1 MKTNFKS
8 KKLVICV
15 LAVLFS
21 LSLSAAF
28 AVSGITR
35 GKSVSAESAYLSAS
49 PVTGDS
55 VELSSLGITGADNAD
70 FKMAKGASM
79 RINSAT
85 PGMRFTAYMG
95 DAAALLQANEKYSLN
110 NYNYSYYME
119 FKVTNPDSGVS
130 DTKWVPME
138 LDASKW
144 DADNGGHPLTASLT
158 FDNLSTEN
166 FEKAIGF
173 DIEGRAILSLTKT
186 ASANEEYEDSIWFY
200 AQANDNVRSMEAVVN
215 AAIVHGE
222 EAEYPELNKAGFV
235 KSHAELTTV
244 TPVEI
249 GRDAITNDRTGAAL
263 SATALAKSNYAAI
276 NGEGGS
282 VTFEGASSI
291 EKIFIGAK
299 KTSLTANGNIVTLT
313 KEDLAGY
320 NAGDEVYL
328 SVKDSNG
335 KFYNAP
341 LIVTTKI
348 LKTQNDLNLF
358 DLDINNVDF
367 DGYFYLANDIVCD
380 SSWTPNSQNR
390 SSDKPDAFCGVL
402 EGNGYTIT
410 YKVKDSGLFG
420 NLKYATIKNVNLIV
434 NGLTV
439 KSDLSVATAIAACF
453 GAGSLV
459 ENVLVRYDL
468 TEPVMV
474 KYYGWGQSSGLGLF
488 ESWGNFS
495 ATLKNV
501 VVDMSGVTL
510 SEEKA
515 TNGSKEITEPFA
527 YGSLVCRTG
536 ATGMGDSAANVNG
549 VYVVSPF
556 KYLSYQMS
564 NDMSALSQAVFAS
577 NDEAAYNESAARTKV
592 LARNAYRFDTL
603 EDLKAFLAEEGNAAH
618 KQLLARFTDLTL
630 GVPVAAGDKANFIAD
645 NAEIKVNGESGTEI
659 NYNCGTLAEL
669 DVSFSLLGVSYDEV
683 SFEKVSGAD
692 LVNLESHAILQAAGT
707 ETIKA
712 TVNVEGTQFS
722 FNVTLTATA
731 ETVNAVVKYSTMD
744 NSAVLPEF
752 DGVSIEKLTLTDG
765 TVIYD
770 GMNYYSEYIKQH
782 GYGASADNTQSSDYT
797 ITVYAYLSN
806 GAIKQITLISY
817 TKVFTKLS
825 DFEIF
830 TTDRSEVNQRYGYYV
845 LANDIIYSEGDY
857 LEAFGT
863 SASRSEFNGCT
874 STWFRGVFDGEGHRI
889 EIALGRHGIFGN
901 TNGAAIK
908 NVSLI
913 IKALNG
919 NRLAT
924 NPGYGSATV
933 FAFNMSAT
941 SLTDVYVKY
950 DCAETVDVSML
961 NWGAGSGLGLGR
973 KVYGNTAI
981 KNVVTDLSSLTITG
995 YGENAWSFGL
1005 IYSVTD
1011 STANWVLNNVFFIS
1025 PVVKELGSDRAYTG
1039 PATLGDLNSVLFAVE
1054 DAGATPIA
1062 SVADSSKVTHL
1073 DGAKDSD
1080 AHRFDTAEGL
1090 KAYFDANAAKL
1101 ALFTA
1106 SVWDTS
1112 TGLPLPKNA

>member
-15 LAVLFS
+15 LAAFFA
-21 LSLSAAF
+21 LSLFAAF
-28 AVSGITR
+28 AISGVTR
-35 GKSVSAESAYLSAS
+35 GKSVSAESAYLAAS

-138 LDASKW
+138 LDTSKW

-158 FDNLSTEN
+158 FDNLSAEN

-222 EAEYPELNKAGFV
+222 EAEYPELNKAGFI

-249 GRDAITNDRTGAAL
+249 GRDAITNDRTGTAL

-276 NGEGGS
+276 NGDGGS

-299 KTSLTANGNIVTLT
+299 KTSLTANGNVVTLT

-358 DLDINNVDF
+358 DLDKNNVDF
-367 DGYFYLANDIVCD
+367 DGYFYLANDITCD
-380 SSWTPNSQNR
+380 SSWTPNNHPQQTG
-390 SSDKPDAFCGVL
+390 SDDRFCGVL
-402 EGNGYTIT
+402 EGNGYTLT
-410 YKVKDSGLFG
+410 YRVERGGLFG
-420 NLKYATIKNVNLIV
+420 ILNRATIKNVNFIV
-434 NGLTV
+434 NGINNRGV
-439 KSDLSVATAIAACF
+439 NAGATAIA
-453 GAGSLV
+453 GAIEAQTLM
-459 ENVLVRYDL
+459 ENVLVRYDIDS
-468 TEPVMV
+468 PVIV
-474 KYYGWGQSSGLGLF
+474 NYYDYSQSSGLGLF
-488 ESWGNFS
+488 ERWMASS

-510 SEEKA
+510 SEESSEG
-515 TNGSKEITEPFA
+515 GSMTITEPFA
-527 YGSLVCRTG
+527 YGSIACRY
-536 ATGMGDSAANVNG
+536 ANNMGPSAPNVNG

-556 KYLSYQMS
+556 KYLSYQMK

-577 NDEAAYNESAARTKV
+577 SDEAAYNESAAATKV
-592 LARNAYRFDTL
+592 LARNVYRFDTL
-603 EDLKAFLAEEGNAAH
+603 EELKAFLAEEGNAAH

-659 NYNCGTLAEL
+659 NYNCGTLDEL
-669 DVSFSLLGVSYDEV
+669 NVSFSLLGVPYEV
-683 SFEKVSGAD
+683 SLEKVSGAD
-692 LVNLESHAILQAAGT
+692 LVNLESYAILQAAGT

-744 NSAVLPEF
+744 NSAVLPEIE
-752 DGVSIEKLTLTDG
+752 GVSIEKLTLTDG

-770 GMNYYSEYIKQH
+770 GTNYYSDYIKQH

-797 ITVYAYLSN
+797 ISVYAYLAN

-830 TTDRSEVNQRYGYYV
+830 TTDRSEVNARFGYYV

-863 SASRSEFNGCT
+863 SASRSAYNGCS
-874 STWFRGVFDGEGHRI
+874 STEFRGVFDGEGHRI
-889 EIALGRHGIFGN
+889 EIALGRHGIFGKSLSA
-901 TNGAAIK
+901 TIK
-908 NVSLI
+908 NVSVI

-924 NPGYGSATV
+924 NPCYGAATALAY
-933 FAFNMSAT
+933 FMDAT
-941 SLTDVYVKY
+941 TLTDVYVKY
-950 DCAETVDVSML
+950 DCTETVDVSML
-961 NWGAGSGLGLGR
+961 DWGAGSGLGLCFQISGYM
-973 KVYGNTAI
+973 VIN
-981 KNVVTDLSSLTITG
+981 NVVVDYSALNIVG
-995 YGENAWSFGL
+995 YGENSWGFGL
-1005 IYSVTD
+1005 FFGRYVGTC
-1011 STANWVLNNVFFIS
+1011 TWFFNNVFFIS
-1025 PVVKELGSDRAYTG
+1025 PVIKELGSDRAYTG
-1039 PATLGDLNSVLFAVE
+1039 PATLGDLKSVLFSVE
-1054 DAGATPIA
+1054 DADATP
-1062 SVADSSKVTHL
+1062 VVPVTEGTTVITYL
-1073 DGAKDSD
+1073 DGNKNRD
-1080 AHRFDTAEGL
+1080 AHRFNTAEGL

>member
-15 LAVLFS
+15 LAVLFA

-49 PVTGDS
+49 PVTGDA
-55 VELSSLGITGADNAD
+55 VELSSLNVDGVENAD

-95 DAAALLQANEKYSLN
+95 VAAAKLQATEKYSLN

-138 LDASKW
+138 LDTNKW

-158 FDNLSTEN
+158 FDNLSAEN

-173 DIEGRAILSLTKT
+173 DIEGKAILSLTKT

-222 EAEYPELNKAGFV
+222 EAEYPELNKAGFI

-249 GRDAITNDRTGAAL
+249 GRDAITNDRTGTAL

-276 NGEGGS
+276 NGDGGS

-299 KTSLTANGNIVTLT
+299 KTSLTANGNVVTLT

-358 DLDINNVDF
+358 DLDNNNVDF
-367 DGYFYLANDIVCD
+367 DGYFYLANDITCD
-380 SSWTPNSQNR
+380 SSWTPNSQSR
-390 SSDKPDAFCGVL
+390 SSGNDDVFCGVL

-410 YKVKDSGLFG
+410 YKVRDSGLFG
-420 NLKYATIKNVNLIV
+420 NLKKATIKNVNLIV
-434 NGLTV
+434 NSLTV
-439 KSDLSVATAIAACF
+439 KSDLSVATAIAAYF
-453 GAGSLV
+453 GVGSLV

-488 ESWGNFS
+488 ENWGAHS

-510 SEEKA
+510 SEEEA
-515 TNGSKEITEPFA
+515 TNGSVKIAEPFA

-536 ATGMGDSAANVNG
+536 ASGMGANATNVNG

-556 KYLSYQMS
+556 KYLSYQMK

-577 NDEAAYNESAARTKV
+577 NDEAAYNESAAATKV
-592 LARNAYRFDTL
+592 LARNVYRFDTL
-603 EDLKAFLAEEGNAAH
+603 EELKAFLAEEGNAAH

-659 NYNCGTLAEL
+659 NYNCGTLDEL
-669 DVSFSLLGVSYDEV
+669 NVSFSLLGVPYEV
-683 SFEKVSGAD
+683 SLEKVSGAD
-692 LVNLESHAILQAAGT
+692 LVNLETHAILQAAGI

-744 NSAVLPEF
+744 NSAVLPEIE
-752 DGVSIEKLTLTDG
+752 GVSIEKLTLTDG

-770 GMNYYSEYIKQH
+770 GTNYYSDYIKQH

-797 ITVYAYLSN
+797 ITVYAYLAN

-830 TTDRSEVNQRYGYYV
+830 TTDRSEVNARFGYYV

-863 SASRSEFNGCT
+863 SASRSAYNGCS
-874 STWFRGVFDGEGHRI
+874 STNFRGVFDGEGHRI

-901 TNGAAIK
+901 SLSATIK
-908 NVSLI
+908 NVSVI

-924 NPGYGSATV
+924 NPGYGAATALAY
-933 FAFNMSAT
+933 FMDAT
-941 SLTDVYVKY
+941 TLTDVYVKY

-961 NWGAGSGLGLGR
+961 DWGAGSGLGICF
-973 KVYGNTAI
+973 KVSGHMVVTNLVVDYSAL
-981 KNVVTDLSSLTITG
+981 NVVN
-995 YGENAWSFGL
+995 YGENSWGFGMFFDRYTGSCTW
-1005 IYSVTD
+1005 I
-1011 STANWVLNNVFFIS
+1011 LNNVFFIS
-1025 PVVKELGSDRAYTG
+1025 PVLKEFGCDRAYTG
-1039 PATLGDLNSVLFAVE
+1039 QATLGVVNSVLFTVE
-1054 DAGATPIA
+1054 DADATP
-1062 SVADSSKVTHL
+1062 VVPVTEGTTVITYL
-1073 DGAKDSD
+1073 DGSKNSD

-1112 TGLPLPKNA
+1112 AGLPLPKNA